1 MKYSCD
7 GQDGHLW
14 IFCLRSTF
22 DIVYIGEPVFNPA
35 SCSVN
40 TLWYL
45 WQIYFNDCELESG
58 CSHLISDIALI
69 PGKELISWPLEHPC
83 KRASFSCF
91 HVHWNCRT
99 VNNDHINP
107 FHATCLFLYPLKTDV
122 FKGYRKDRW
131 YEMA

>member
-22 DIVYIGEPVFNPA
+22 DIVHIGEPVFNPA

-45 WQIYFNDCELESG
+45 WQIYFKDFKNLKV
-58 CSHLISDIALI
+58 L
-69 PGKELISWPLEHPC
+69 KM
-83 KRASFSCF
+83 FSEE
-91 HVHWNCRT
+91 WQLDN
-99 VNNDHINP
+99 
-107 FHATCLFLYPLKTDV
+107 
-122 FKGYRKDRW
+122 
-131 YEMA
+131 